1 MSDEDLQYY
10 DMGYD
15 DGIEGM
21 EPYYPGFNL
30 YMLGYQ
36 DGMSDRGENFEYDM
50 DDGS

>member
-15 DGIEGM
+15 DAM
-21 EPYYPGFNL
+21 ECLQPYYPGYHI
-30 YMLGYQ
+30 YMIGYQ
-36 DGMSDRGENFEYDM
+36 DGLTDRGVVEYDM